1 MPASS
6 KTLGAIINSGMR
18 EVGEPE
24 ISAFTET
31 NILEKT
37 LINAANRAV
46 RELVDRTDFSWRLK
60 RTILVTTD
68 DITTESAAVTLNS
81 TTISSVDSAGSG
93 ATNWGS
99 ATTNMYFRA
108 DGTQK
113 SYKIATATSS
123 SSQALE
129 TAYLG
134 ATSTAIGYR
143 MFQDTYAIADSDF
156 GELVDVSYGDSASWA
171 TALGGQGVPDDRL
184 VIMPFAQLNKI
195 AGGDRHRD
203 TSGRP
208 RVIAQIGVDSSNNEQ
223 FVLWPFPTDRYLLEL
238 WYTVEYTE
246 NTTFATV
253 MFANDAPPSAYDFV
267 ESKVVAAA
275 HLWDEDINKASVHE
289 QMAQVA
295 IANVIRRENRERID
309 VGFDVETYRRSYG
322 IRYPTRSG
330 ILFDSVLRRR

>member
-129 TAYLG
+129 TAYIG
-134 ATSTAIGYR
+134 ATSTAIG
-143 MFQDTYAIADSDF
+143 
-156 GELVDVSYGDSASWA
+156 
-171 TALGGQGVPDDRL
+171 
-184 VIMPFAQLNKI
+184 
-195 AGGDRHRD
+195 
-203 TSGRP
+203 
-208 RVIAQIGVDSSNNEQ
+208 
-223 FVLWPFPTDRYLLEL
+223 
-238 WYTVEYTE
+238 
-246 NTTFATV
+246 
-253 MFANDAPPSAYDFV
+253 
-267 ESKVVAAA
+267 
-275 HLWDEDINKASVHE
+275 
-289 QMAQVA
+289 
-295 IANVIRRENRERID
+295 
-309 VGFDVETYRRSYG
+309 
-322 IRYPTRSG
+322 
-330 ILFDSVLRRR
+330 